1 MEQEGIERARFWQSQ
16 GLDGVELLHAHFIE
30 QRFSPHVHE
39 GFVLAVIE
47 QGAHRFQHRGSDH
60 VASTGSMIL
69 INPDEV
75 HSCSKAHEQG
85 WRYRAFYP
93 EMTQI
98 SRVLD
103 ELQVDRGGTP
113 SFADSVLHDP
123 AVGQMFSDLHR
134 LMESPAS
141 ALQQQTAW
149 REAILMLF
157 QRHARIPA
165 VMAPGREPRAVAR
178 AKELLSAHLADP
190 PSLEA
195 LAAAVGLSP
204 FHFTRVFRRAT
215 GLPPH
220 SWLMQRRVEQARALL
235 KAGCMPLAVA
245 MQLGFADQS
254 HLTRQ
259 FKQTYGIGPGAYRKA
274 CHTSSKRMSPAADTE
289 SESLS

>member
-1 MEQEGIERARFWQSQ
+1 MEREGVEQTRFWQPR
-16 GLDGVELLHAHFIE
+16 GLDGVELLHAHYID

-39 GFVLAVIE
+39 GFVFAVIE
-47 QGAHRFQHRGSDH
+47 QGTHRFQHRGSDH
-60 VASTGSMIL
+60 LAPSGSMIL
-69 INPDEV
+69 INPDEL

-93 EMTQI
+93 EVAQVTG
-98 SRVLD
+98 VLE
-103 ELQVDRGGTP
+103 ELQLGQGGTP

-123 AVGQMFSDLHR
+123 AVGQVFSDLHR
-134 LMESPAS
+134 LMDNPTS

-149 REAILMLF
+149 REAILLLF

-165 VMAPGREPRAVAR
+165 VIAPGREPRAVAR
-178 AKELLSAHLADP
+178 AKEMLIGQLAYP

-195 LAAAVGLSP
+195 LAAAVDLSP
-204 FHFTRVFRRAT
+204 FHFARVFRRAT

-235 KAGCMPLAVA
+235 KVGCTPLTVA

-274 CHTSSKRMSPAADTE
+274 CGVRAG
-289 SESLS
+289 

>member
-1 MEQEGIERARFWQSQ
+1 MEQEGVERTRFWHSQ
-16 GLDGVELLHAHFIE
+16 GLGGVELLHAHFIE

-60 VASTGSMIL
+60 VATTGSMIL

-75 HSCSKAHEQG
+75 HSCSKAHEHG

-98 SRVLD
+98 SGVLD
-103 ELQVDRGGTP
+103 ELQLGQGGTP

-123 AVGQMFSDLHR
+123 AVGQVFSDLHR
-134 LMESPAS
+134 LMDSPAS

-149 REAILMLF
+149 REAILLLF
-157 QRHARIPA
+157 QHHARIPA
-165 VMAPGREPRAVAR
+165 AITPGREPRAVAR
-178 AKELLSAHLADP
+178 AKEILNAHLVDP

-204 FHFTRVFRRAT
+204 FHFARVFRRAT

-235 KAGCMPLAVA
+235 KVGCTPLAVA

-274 CHTSSKRMSPAADTE
+274 CAIRP
-289 SESLS
+289 L